1 MINRGNQIKTQ
12 ILDTERLLNLA
23 SDHPIMSISLKNKLN
38 SLREEL
44 SKIPDNY
51 SEAKIILLFSGKAVK
66 GSKGIKAKFLSNA
79 LKPFQELVKTQTAL
93 VRFGHVGKR
102 GKTKHSV
109 NSELYLTALPTGS
122 FGVELSQIETSD
134 MFAEQD
140 VAEAI
145 GNVVELI
152 NAATISNDAFE
163 EIIEKTPVRNLNNLK
178 AFLKEIDEEHSMLKI
193 ETGSTSI
200 EISEEKIHQGF
211 ERVNAASNEDS
222 DFFINGLLRGI
233 LLDSGKFEITDE
245 NGYKI
250 SGFIS
255 PDLSEETVIDYNLN
269 FLNKQCTILLKKSD
283 THFISGKERVAYE
296 LIEISEPQSELKL

>member
-1 MINRGNQIKTQ
+1 MINRVNQIKAQ

-23 SDHPIMSISLKNKLN
+23 GDHPIMSISLKNKLN

-51 SEAKIILLFSGKAVK
+51 AEAKIILLFSGKAVI
-66 GSKGIKAKFLSNA
+66 GSKGIKAKFLSNT

-93 VRFGHVGKR
+93 VRFGNVGKR

-152 NAATISNDAFE
+152 NSATISNDAFE
-163 EIIEKTPVRNLNNLK
+163 EIIAKTPARNLNNLK
-178 AFLKEIDEEHSMLKI
+178 AFLKEIDEEHSILKI

-211 ERVNAASNEDS
+211 ERVNAATNEDS
-222 DFFINGLLRGI
+222 EFFINGVLRGI

-245 NGYKI
+245 KGYKI

-255 PDLSEETVIDYNLN
+255 PDISEETVVDYNLN
-269 FLNKQCTILLKKSD
+269 FLNKHCSIHLRKSQ

-296 LIEISEPQSELKL
+296 LMEISEPQTKLK